1 MSNDGHEGQHV
12 GRGTHNSPLAN
23 DLPPKPEPWRPQV
36 KGWFNT
42 AGYNGPVRPEKPQ
55 TAPDEALLRA
65 ADAVAARRRNEYG
78 SFVEAAA
85 ALAAAN
91 AASARRRP
99 RTSA

>member
-1 MSNDGHEGQHV
+1 MSNEGQHV

-23 DLPPKPEPWRPQV
+23 DLPPKPPAWRPQV
-36 KGWFNT
+36 KGWTNT
-42 AGYNGPVRPEKPQ
+42 AVYNGPVRAQKAP
-55 TAPDEALLRA
+55 TAPTDEMLRA
-65 ADAVAARRRNEYG
+65 AEAVAARRRNEYG

-91 AASARRRP
+91 AAGARRRP